1 MIQEAGVAADV
12 SDSRTA
18 VQPAPTGSEAIL
30 RLRDIGFDDA
40 RALLARFGLRLARVA
55 DGEPIPGSYWGE
67 CEAGLIGETVHARAD
82 TPVHSLLHE
91 AAHLIVLPPERRA
104 AVHTD
109 ATDSVE
115 EEDAVLVLQ
124 ALLADE
130 IPAVGRIRILQDMD
144 AWGYTFRLGSARA
157 YVEHDADAAWA
168 WLAARDLV
176 DDRRRLRLPDIASS
190 ATDSATARAALAPP
204 RAPH

>member
-1 MIQEAGVAADV
+1 M
-12 SDSRTA
+12 
-18 VQPAPTGSEAIL
+18 L
-30 RLRDIGFDDA
+30 LLRDIAFADA
-40 RALLARFGLRLARVA
+40 ATLLARYGLQLVRVA
-55 DGEPIPGSYWGE
+55 DGAPIPGSYWGE
-67 CEAGLIGETVHARAD
+67 PEAGIVGNVVHARGD

-104 AVHTD
+104 TVHTD

-130 IPAVGRIRILQDMD
+130 MPGVGRIRILEDMD

-157 YVEHDADAAWA
+157 YMEHDADAAWA
-168 WLAARDLV
+168 WLAARGLV
-176 DDRRRLRLPDIASS
+176 DDRRRLRLPG
-190 ATDSATARAALAPP
+190 AAG
-204 RAPH
+204 